1 MAELER
7 VQDLRDYTPPSGSP
21 TWSARSQ
28 DTEVFTEDSEDSDD
42 AEKAVTHDLIAQ
54 EAKAA
59 RMGQSGA
66 SKQLNVEKLEATID
80 KFVLQQK
87 ADAGHFESMVLYLE
101 KTQQERNLDA
111 NHLNQI
117 VDKRQ
122 AQEPPASVL
131 PPFAEEQVE
140 DALESL
146 SCPNSE
152 APHIDRELAAA
163 RGRAAIARL
172 THMNQALE
180 DSLNEATLRT
190 EKCASSHS
198 STNSGNSI
206 DIDSTTM
213 PCDLSTGPQS
223 TQTAA
228 Q

>member
-1 MAELER
+1 M
-7 VQDLRDYTPPSGSP
+7 PS
-21 TWSARSQ
+21 
-28 DTEVFTEDSEDSDD
+28 
-42 AEKAVTHDLIAQ
+42 
-54 EAKAA
+54 
-59 RMGQSGA
+59 
-66 SKQLNVEKLEATID
+66 N
-80 KFVLQQK
+80 LQQK

-163 RGRAAIARL
+163 RSEEAAARRDDWCSCG
-172 THMNQALE
+172 HE
-180 DSLNEATLRT
+180 
-190 EKCASSHS
+190 
-198 STNSGNSI
+198 NSC
-206 DIDSTTM
+206 DSTAHSIRVWSRLD
-213 PCDLSTGPQS
+213 PSER
-223 TQTAA
+223 
-228 Q
+228 